1 LTLTRDAMPN
11 ISSAPPSGARHPI
24 FNPERRDP
32 TWGDFS
38 QEEVRLANR
47 NSGTLLETLR
57 HDVTPAGL
65 HYLLI
70 HFDVPYVP
78 VAHDWMLVIGGCVER
93 PLTLT
98 LDELKRHQNRTLRVT
113 MECAGNGRAAMTP
126 RRPTQPWLHEAVGTA
141 EWTGT
146 PLKPLLESAG
156 LAANAHDV
164 VFFGRDRGFDCG
176 IEHDYG
182 RSLSPEQ
189 ALRDDVLLSWAMN
202 GAELPPQ
209 HGFPLRLVVPGWY
222 GMASVKWLDRI
233 TVIDHAFDGHQQ
245 VGSYIYR
252 EHPDEPGV
260 PVSAMRVKSLMV
272 PPGVPDFY
280 SRRRLVEQGSVQIF
294 GRAWSGDG
302 VPIVKVEVGVDG
314 HWHDARLDAPI
325 GRYAWRGWQF
335 DWDATPGEHDLM
347 CRATDANGDTQPVEQ
362 RFDCG
367 GFGNNAV
374 HRIQVT
380 VR

>member
-1 LTLTRDAMPN
+1 MPN

-146 PLKPLLESAG
+146 PLKPLWRARASLPTPTMSSSSGGTVA
-156 LAANAHDV
+156 LTAALSTTTV
-164 VFFGRDRGFDCG
+164 VVYR
-176 IEHDYG
+176 
-182 RSLSPEQ
+182 RS
-189 ALRDDVLLSWAMN
+189 R
-202 GAELPPQ
+202 
-209 HGFPLRLVVPGWY
+209 H
-222 GMASVKWLDRI
+222 
-233 TVIDHAFDGHQQ
+233 
-245 VGSYIYR
+245 
-252 EHPDEPGV
+252 
-260 PVSAMRVKSLMV
+260 
-272 PPGVPDFY
+272 
-280 SRRRLVEQGSVQIF
+280 
-294 GRAWSGDG
+294 
-302 VPIVKVEVGVDG
+302 
-314 HWHDARLDAPI
+314 
-325 GRYAWRGWQF
+325 
-335 DWDATPGEHDLM
+335 
-347 CRATDANGDTQPVEQ
+347 
-362 RFDCG
+362 
-367 GFGNNAV
+367 
-374 HRIQVT
+374 
-380 VR
+380 